1 MSLSNNMHIING
13 YNNIPDIYKNSV
25 IAVGNFDGIHLG
37 HKHLLNKVL
46 EVANAEG
53 KKSGI
58 ITFDPHPKAY
68 FGGLKNFHQVT
79 TDAVKIEI
87 LEKLKIDIV
96 FELNFDKSLSK
107 MSPEEFF
114 LEVIYRN
121 LEASHVIVGE
131 DFRFGYKRSGDVH
144 KLEELCNS
152 KDIGFNS
159 IQKQKDI
166 NSVIYS
172 SSRVRTNITS
182 GNIADLTKLLGHY
195 WFVNGHVKH
204 GKKKGTELGFPTI
217 NIEFQDTLKLAHGI
231 YATNVYLEGKKYH
244 GASYYGARPTFN
256 DHGDILE
263 TYIFDFDR
271 DIYNQEV
278 KIEFIDFIRED
289 QKFKN
294 EEELKKQMEIDCCN
308 VKNKLQYYDKYTSLI
323 DNS

>member
-1 MSLSNNMHIING
+1 MSLSDNMRIING
-13 YNNIPDIYKNSV
+13 YNNIPDIYKGSV

-46 EVANAEG
+46 EVANSEN

-58 ITFDPHPKAY
+58 ITFHPHPLAY
-68 FGGLKNFHQVT
+68 FGGQKNFHQVT
-79 TDAVKIEI
+79 TDAIKIEI
-87 LEKLKIDIV
+87 LEKLKIDVI
-96 FELNFDKSLSK
+96 FDLNFDKSLSK

-131 DFRFGYKRSGDVH
+131 DFRFGYERSGDVQ

-152 KDIGFNS
+152 KNIGFNS
-159 IQKQKDI
+159 IQKKKDI

-172 SSRVRTNITS
+172 SSLVRTNIKS
-182 GNIADLTKLLGHY
+182 GNITDLTKLLGHY
-195 WFVNGHVKH
+195 WFVNGYVKH
-204 GKKKGTELGFPTI
+204 GKKKGIEMGYPTI
-217 NIEFQDTLKLAHGI
+217 NIEFEDTLRLAHGI

-244 GASYYGARPTFN
+244 GASYYGSRPTFN

-263 TYIFDFDR
+263 TYIFNFDR

-294 EEELKKQMEIDCCN
+294 EEELIKQMEIDCCN
-308 VKNKLQYYDKYTSLI
+308 VKNKLQYYDKNTSLI

>member
-1 MSLSNNMHIING
+1 MSLSDNMHIING
-13 YNNIPDIYKNSV
+13 YNNIPNMYKNSV
-25 IAVGNFDGIHLG
+25 IAIGNFDGIHLG
-37 HKHLLNKVL
+37 HKHLINKVL
-46 EVANAEG
+46 EVAKAEG

-87 LEKLKIDIV
+87 LEKLKIDIL
-96 FELNFDKSLSK
+96 FELSFGESLSK

-114 LEVIYRN
+114 LEVIYKN

-131 DFRFGYKRSGDVH
+131 DFKFGYERSGDVH
-144 KLEELCNS
+144 KLEGLCNS
-152 KDIGFNS
+152 KNIGFNS
-159 IQKQKDI
+159 IQKQKDK

-172 SSRVRTNITS
+172 SSLVRANITS
-182 GNIADLTKLLGHY
+182 GNISDLTKLLGHY

-217 NIEFQDTLKLAHGI
+217 NIEFQDPLKLAHGI

-263 TYIFDFDR
+263 TYIFDFDS

-289 QKFKN
+289 HKFMN

>member
-13 YNNIPDIYKNSV
+13 YNNIPVIYKNSV
-25 IAVGNFDGIHLG
+25 IAIGNFDGIHLG
-37 HKHLLNKVL
+37 HKHLINKVL

-87 LEKLKIDIV
+87 LEKLKIDIL

-114 LEVIYRN
+114 LEVIYKN

-131 DFRFGYKRSGDVH
+131 DFRFGYERSGDVH

-159 IQKQKDI
+159 MQKQKDI

-182 GNIADLTKLLGHY
+182 GNITDLTKLLGHY
-195 WFVNGHVKH
+195 WFVNGHIKH

-217 NIEFQDTLKLAHGI
+217 NIEFEDTLKLAHGI

-256 DHGDILE
+256 DQGDILE

-294 EEELKKQMEIDCCN
+294 EEELTKQMEIDCCN
-308 VKNKLQYYDKYTSLI
+308 VKDKLQYYDKYTSLI

>member
-1 MSLSNNMHIING
+1 MSLSDNMYIING
-13 YNNIPDIYKNSV
+13 YNNIPVIYKNSV
-25 IAVGNFDGIHLG
+25 IAIGNFDGIHLG
-37 HKHLLNKVL
+37 HKHLINKVL

-87 LEKLKIDIV
+87 LEKLKIDIL

-114 LEVIYRN
+114 LEVIYKN

-131 DFRFGYKRSGDVH
+131 DFRFGYERSGDVH

-159 IQKQKDI
+159 MQKQKDI

-182 GNIADLTKLLGHY
+182 GNITDLTKLLGHY
-195 WFVNGHVKH
+195 WFVNGHIKH

-217 NIEFQDTLKLAHGI
+217 NIEFEDTLKLAHGI

-256 DHGDILE
+256 DQGDILE

-294 EEELKKQMEIDCCN
+294 EEELTKQMEIDCCN
-308 VKNKLQYYDKYTSLI
+308 VKDKLQYYDKYTSLI

>member
-1 MSLSNNMHIING
+1 MSLSDNMYIING
-13 YNNIPDIYKNSV
+13 YNNIPNMYKNSV
-25 IAVGNFDGIHLG
+25 IAIGNFDGIHLG
-37 HKHLLNKVL
+37 HKHLINKVL
-46 EVANAEG
+46 EVAKAEG

-87 LEKLKIDIV
+87 LEKLKIDIL
-96 FELNFDKSLSK
+96 FELSFDESLSK

-114 LEVIYRN
+114 LEVIYKN

-131 DFRFGYKRSGDVH
+131 DFKFGYERSGDVS
-144 KLEELCNS
+144 KLEGLCNS
-152 KDIGFNS
+152 KNIGFNS
-159 IQKQKDI
+159 IQKQKDK

-172 SSRVRTNITS
+172 SSLVRTNITS
-182 GNIADLTKLLGHY
+182 GNISDLTKLLGHY

-217 NIEFQDTLKLAHGI
+217 NIEFQDPLKLAHGI

-263 TYIFDFDR
+263 TYIFDFDS

-289 QKFKN
+289 HKFMN

>member
-1 MSLSNNMHIING
+1 MSLSDNMHIING
-13 YNNIPDIYKNSV
+13 YNSIPDMYKNSV
-25 IAVGNFDGIHLG
+25 IAIGNFDGIHLG
-37 HKHLLNKVL
+37 HKHLINKVL
-46 EVANAEG
+46 EVANTEG

-79 TDAVKIEI
+79 TYAVKIEI
-87 LEKLKIDIV
+87 LEKLKIDV
-96 FELNFDKSLSK
+96 LFELNFDKSLSK

-114 LEVIYRN
+114 LEVIYKN

-131 DFRFGYKRSGDVH
+131 DFKFGYQRSGDVH
-144 KLEELCNS
+144 KLEALCNS
-152 KDIGFNS
+152 KNIGFNS
-159 IQKQKDI
+159 IQKQKDK

-172 SSRVRTNITS
+172 STLVRTNITR
-182 GNIADLTKLLGHY
+182 GNISDLTKLLGHY

-217 NIEFQDTLKLAHGI
+217 NIEFQDALKLAHGI

>member
-13 YNNIPDIYKNSV
+13 NNNIPDIYKNSV
-25 IAVGNFDGIHLG
+25 IAIGNFDGIHLG
-37 HKHLLNKVL
+37 HKHLINKVL

-87 LEKLKIDIV
+87 LEKLKIDIL

-114 LEVIYRN
+114 LEVIYKN

-131 DFRFGYKRSGDVH
+131 DFRFGYERSGDVH

-182 GNIADLTKLLGHY
+182 GNITDLTKLLGHY

-217 NIEFQDTLKLAHGI
+217 NIEFEDTLKLAHGI

-256 DHGDILE
+256 DQGDILE

-294 EEELKKQMEIDCCN
+294 EEELIKQMEIDCCN
-308 VKNKLQYYDKYTSLI
+308 VKDKLQYYDKYTSLI

>member
-1 MSLSNNMHIING
+1 MSLSDNMYIING
-13 YNNIPDIYKNSV
+13 YNNIPNMYKNSV
-25 IAVGNFDGIHLG
+25 IAIGNFDGIHLG
-37 HKHLLNKVL
+37 HKHLINKVL
-46 EVANAEG
+46 EVAKAEG

-87 LEKLKIDIV
+87 LEKLKIDIL
-96 FELNFDKSLSK
+96 FELSFDESLSK

-114 LEVIYRN
+114 LEVIYKN

-131 DFRFGYKRSGDVH
+131 DFRFGYERSGDVH

-159 IQKQKDI
+159 IQKQKDK

-172 SSRVRTNITS
+172 SSLVRTNITS
-182 GNIADLTKLLGHY
+182 GNISDLTKLLGHY

-217 NIEFQDTLKLAHGI
+217 NIEFQDPLKLAHGI

-263 TYIFDFDR
+263 TYIFDFDS

-289 QKFKN
+289 HKFMN